1 MKVDCGYT
9 ENYLKE
15 QNRMTGNC
23 EIDCK
28 DCPISDNNNK
38 TNLPCGEFER
48 TYPDEAIKIV
58 QKWSDEH
65 QVETRAEHFLKMHPN
80 ARMRSGHPNACVKD
94 LNNNVSCEVGL
105 IGCKKCW
112 DKPYIEGEF

>member
-15 QNRMTGNC
+15 KNRMTKNC
-23 EIDCK
+23 KISCES
-28 DCPISDNNNK
+28 CPISNDNNK
-38 TNLPCGEFER
+38 TDLPCEEFEA
-48 TYPDEAIKIV
+48 TYPDKAIEIV

-80 ARMRSGHPNACVKD
+80 ARMRSGHP
-94 LNNNVSCEVGL
+94 